1 MLLSNFTQEHN
12 ILDRN
17 PAVEAIRDMS
27 PKPVQRV
34 EQGECGRLAAS
45 GGSVSAAVQGQVV
58 AASVPPEF
66 DGSPMLVD
74 GVPADA
80 AHQGRLTP
88 PLLGA
93 SGVPRSP
100 ASVAPFETLLAELE
114 GDRRDR

>member
-1 MLLSNFTQEHN
+1 
-12 ILDRN
+12 
-17 PAVEAIRDMS
+17 MS
-27 PKPVQRV
+27 PKPVQTV
-34 EQGECGRLAAS
+34 EKREGASLAGA
-45 GGSVSAAVQGQVV
+45 GGTVSAAVQGRVV

-74 GVPADA
+74 GVPAEA

-88 PLLGA
+88 PLLGM

-100 ASVAPFETLLAELE
+100 APVAPLEALLAELE

>member
-1 MLLSNFTQEHN
+1 
-12 ILDRN
+12 
-17 PAVEAIRDMS
+17 
-27 PKPVQRV
+27 
-34 EQGECGRLAAS
+34 
-45 GGSVSAAVQGQVV
+45 
-58 AASVPPEF
+58 
-66 DGSPMLVD
+66 MLVD

>member
-1 MLLSNFTQEHN
+1 
-12 ILDRN
+12 
-17 PAVEAIRDMS
+17 MS
-27 PKPVQRV
+27 PKPVQTV
-34 EQGECGRLAAS
+34 EKREGARLAAS
-45 GGSVSAAVQGQVV
+45 GGTVSGTDQDQVV

-74 GVPADA
+74 GVPAEA

-88 PLLGA
+88 PLLGT

-100 ASVAPFETLLAELE
+100 APVAPLETLLAELE